1 MPNILLTRIDNR
13 LIYGQ
18 VGVTWVR
25 SLGAN
30 LIVVANDD
38 VSKDPLQ
45 QKLMS
50 ITADNSGAGTRF
62 FSLEKTIEIIHK
74 ASASQ
79 KIFLVVRDIQDTRKL
94 IEGGVPIM
102 ELNLGNLHFSEG
114 KKEFSKKVYLDE
126 QDIIDLDFIKS
137 KGVKIYAQNVPNDKI
152 KNY

>member
-13 LIYGQ
+13 LIHGQ

-30 LIVVANDD
+30 LIDVANDD
-38 VSKDPLQ
+38 VAKDPLQ

-79 KIFLVVRDIQDTRKL
+79 KIFLASTNCCRNIRIICSIRKHSRGTNFL
-94 IEGGVPIM
+94 PS
-102 ELNLGNLHFSEG
+102 LLR
-114 KKEFSKKVYLDE
+114 
-126 QDIIDLDFIKS
+126 
-137 KGVKIYAQNVPNDKI
+137 NVPR
-152 KNY
+152 KNPIHTLRLQRWLQRS